1 MKLYNVLFVLVLVVA
16 SLFAFANANTMLRT
30 TSVVIPFAGT
40 QVVQLRLWGTVGFVA
55 LAALYSLFW
64 YWSSTRQRA
73 KSADTLTK
81 LEEMRRHLDEREATR
96 FQQLQQQLETQF
108 REVLL
113 RLEPGLAPAP
123 KTSLL
128 SRLTGTSAPAPVTPP
143 SATMVPATLETLVAR
158 IEKVRDELAADIAAS
173 EHEILQALEVMRD
186 RRRFLRAFAMPDA
199 FKSTR
204 NILEL
209 QGYKLVHDH
218 HA

>member
-40 QVVQLRLWGTVGFVA
+40 QVVQLRLWGTIGFVA

-81 LEEMRRHLDEREATR
+81 LEEMRRNLDEREATR

-108 REVLL
+108 REVLV
-113 RLEPGLAPAP
+113 RLDPGVTPAP
-123 KTSLL
+123 KTSLF
-128 SRLTGTSAPAPVTPP
+128 SRLTGAPAPAPVIPP
-143 SATMVPATLETLVAR
+143 SSTTVPATLETLVAR

-173 EHEILQALEVMRD
+173 EHEILQALEVMKD
-186 RRRFLRAFAMPDA
+186 RRG
-199 FKSTR
+199 S
-204 NILEL
+204 
-209 QGYKLVHDH
+209 
-218 HA
+218 